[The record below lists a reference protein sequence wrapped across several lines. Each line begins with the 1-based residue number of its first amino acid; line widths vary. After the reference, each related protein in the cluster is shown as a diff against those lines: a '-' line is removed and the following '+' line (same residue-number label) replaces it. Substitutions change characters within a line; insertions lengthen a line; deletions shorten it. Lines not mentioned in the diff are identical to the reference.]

1 MVFSRADQR
10 ARPRHTRAASRPSKH
25 RSTTADRES
34 RSLVLGTTVTR
45 RRSSRPSREARDGR
59 APRTLGSARLVS
71 RVCDRRSA
79 HARTPHGG
87 RAHSFF
93 LPPLTATLD
102 SSDDV
107 FVLATC
113 AHVGTVRR
121 NDTRRRGGQVADHAR
136 EHSDDVFVLA
146 PYAYVATVRGNNP
159 PPPWR
164 LASARAR

>member
-1 MVFSRADQR
+1 M
-10 ARPRHTRAASRPSKH
+10 
-25 RSTTADRES
+25 
-34 RSLVLGTTVTR
+34 
-45 RRSSRPSREARDGR
+45 
-59 APRTLGSARLVS
+59 
-71 RVCDRRSA
+71 
-79 HARTPHGG
+79 
-87 RAHSFF
+87 
-93 LPPLTATLD
+93 
-102 SSDDV
+102 